1 MDHIK
6 EAVTPAFA
14 GWTVNGTT
22 LTVGTVFEQWGV
34 QIIALLGLCITGY
47 FQWRQSQRD
56 KKRLSSWMRRITSC
70 ILRSTRIK
78 SNSVF
83 SSISP
88 HTQRP

>member
-1 MDHIK
+1 MHTRPTMDHIK

-56 KKRLSSWMRRITSC
+56 KKRLIMDEEDH
-70 ILRSTRIK
+70 LLHLK
-78 SNSVF
+78 E
-83 SSISP
+83 
-88 HTQRP
+88 HEDKE